1 MKARQQHVC
10 ASEPNFSGMRWDGPV
25 RTPWQTI
32 KATLFVALA
41 LLAARASAQVADMPQ
56 PALAHGNVAL
66 VTARYTPEAIHE
78 GYPSRVATAAFDV
91 GAGTVKGA
99 LVGAVMGAAVGLA
112 IPLRFNPP
120 ANRVGPIYHY
130 AGRYLVVSGALVGGT
145 IGALGGAWK
154 GISAAHA
161 NAIQAPT
168 ERPQHEIDLRGA
180 IAERVLVAAADMPSY
195 RISQV
200 FGVETHFSGFAPS
213 YAWLKDEGFDSV
225 LEIAAS
231 TLGINDGQGAFRIA
245 LRARLVPLA
254 VQEPIATREFSCVGK
269 SQWIS
274 EWQGHDGAPLQ
285 EELDA
290 CYRSLSEQ
298 LVGFAFSRT

>member
-130 AGRYLVVSGALVGGT
+130 AGRYLVVGGALVGGT

-180 IAERVLVAAADMPSY
+180 IAERVLVAAADM
-195 RISQV
+195 
-200 FGVETHFSGFAPS
+200 PS